1 MPVGL
6 GGEQV
11 WFCPSIN
18 QSVLDLT
25 GNATNETLIG
35 SMAIISDTQSGG
47 TYAYDTPSTLSGGLT
62 FTPPASTISSGQAA
76 NITIAMWA
84 DHTSYATNYIF
95 SFGNNSYSD
104 YLMLQGV
111 SNDFIR
117 GFVEGGIAGDHV
129 QFSRGNPMQHYVFE
143 FSSTEIKVW
152 LNGVLAST
160 TTGTWAGSTWD
171 RAAVGAWNRASIA
184 QGQQCTLDDIRVYG
198 RTLNQAEI
206 THLATAR
213 GVLGG
218 PGSDGYNAF
227 TSAIYNPRNYNN
239 TRFG

>member
-6 GGEQV
+6 GGEQM

-18 QSVLDLT
+18 QSVVDLT

-35 SMAIISDTQSGG
+35 SMAIIIDTQSGG
-47 TYAYDTPSTLSGGLT
+47 THAYDTPNALTGGLT
-62 FTPPASTISSGQAA
+62 FTPPASTIASGQAA
-76 NITIAMWA
+76 DLTVAMWA
-84 DHTSYATNYIF
+84 DHTSYSTNYLF
-95 SFGNNSYSD
+95 SIGNNTFGD
-104 YLMLQGV
+104 YLLITGV
-111 SNDFIR
+111 SNDFIK
-117 GFVEGGIAGDHV
+117 GIVSGGISGSNV

-143 FSSTEIKVW
+143 LNSTEVKVW
-152 LNGVLAST
+152 LNGVLTST
-160 TTGTWAGSTWD
+160 ATGTWAGDTWD
-171 RAAVGAWNRASIA
+171 RAAVGALARQSTG

-198 RTLNQAEI
+198 RTLTQAEI

-227 TSAIYNPRNYNN
+227 TSAIYNPRNYDN
-239 TRFG
+239 TRYG